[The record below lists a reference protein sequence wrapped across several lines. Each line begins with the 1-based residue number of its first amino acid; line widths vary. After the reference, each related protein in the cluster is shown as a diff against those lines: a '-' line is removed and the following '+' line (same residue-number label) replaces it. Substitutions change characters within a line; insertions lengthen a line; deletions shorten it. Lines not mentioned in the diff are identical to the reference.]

1 MYNDA
6 GVYSWFVCLSVLTIW
21 IRKFA
26 HNQTENNQTN
36 IEQYYREDDE
46 DDEKI
51 CRFIKINLLI
61 IYFHSKNSKRIGIKR
76 EGWKREK
83 LEILLTRK
91 EQTNRQ
97 TDKHGIRTVRPLYP
111 HPLWIIEGVG
121 QFSTIGVE
129 VTLQISIKIPKSYTH
144 KISGYLSPF
153 GSS

>member
-83 LEILLTRK
+83 LENLLTRK

-97 TDKHGIRTVRPLYP
+97 TDRHGIRTLRPLYP
-111 HPLWIIEGVG
+111 HPLWIIEGVDN
-121 QFSTIGVE
+121 F
-129 VTLQISIKIPKSYTH
+129 IKK
-144 KISGYLSPF
+144 
-153 GSS
+153 

>member
-6 GVYSWFVCLSVLTIW
+6 GVYSWFVCLYVLTIW

-46 DDEKI
+46 DDDKI
-51 CRFIKINLLI
+51 CRFIKINLSI

-83 LEILLTRK
+83 LENLLTRK
-91 EQTNRQ
+91 EQTDNQ
-97 TDKHGIRTVRPLYP
+97 TVQRLICNHHTTIF
-111 HPLWIIEGVG
+111 IIKLALG
-121 QFSTIGVE
+121 QRCIV
-129 VTLQISIKIPKSYTH
+129 
-144 KISGYLSPF
+144 
-153 GSS
+153 